1 MKQKWK
7 TIGWIV
13 AFVALIGISTLIYKV
28 LSKNYSLDKNIELP
42 QTTEETVDEAAPEGA
57 EEPEPMKALDFTM
70 EDKDGKEVKLSDF
83 EGKPVVVNFWAS
95 WCPPC
100 KEEMPDFEKVW
111 NEMGDEVTFLMVN
124 MTDGQRETV
133 EKGKKYIEKNDFSFP
148 VYYDVNQEAA
158 YGYAVTSLPTSLFID
173 KDGYVI
179 TGAKGMIDEATL
191 RKGISM
197 IQ

>member
-13 AFVALIGISTLIYKV
+13 AFVALIGISTPIYKV